1 MSLSVVIATYNRS
14 KVLKKNLDCFLKQ
27 TDQDFEVVVA
37 MDGSTDNTKDM
48 LSGYESFFPLKWVD
62 TFETDK
68 YCLAKAR
75 NIGII
80 ETTKPIVA
88 ILDDDSFPVPEFVAA
103 HKSSVTSGVLTG
115 GYRNS
120 HDKSDSLHGK
130 MKNRLMKYGVC
141 KPHPIV
147 ERLVENN
154 TCMLRKDWIGCGMF
168 SERMEGYGGC
178 GQEFIARLAYQGYKY
193 QLNPAAMIYHH
204 REFEGDNG
212 LTRELKNKQARKSI
226 EMINKHTWSYN
237 V

>member
-1 MSLSVVIATYNRS
+1 
-14 KVLKKNLDCFLKQ
+14 
-27 TDQDFEVVVA
+27 
-37 MDGSTDNTKDM
+37 
-48 LSGYESFFPLKWVD
+48 
-62 TFETDK
+62 
-68 YCLAKAR
+68 
-75 NIGII
+75 
-80 ETTKPIVA
+80 
-88 ILDDDSFPVPEFVAA
+88 
-103 HKSSVTSGVLTG
+103 
-115 GYRNS
+115 
-120 HDKSDSLHGK
+120 
-130 MKNRLMKYGVC
+130 MKYGVC